1 MRSIY
6 LIVAFVLFG
15 SVAAFAQARP
25 ADDDTAAAPIVASAK
40 AKYMGGMFGFDEKE
54 EGTLKF
60 DDENNRVVFFG
71 KNNKEQFAL
80 PYDTLLYV
88 SPHSQSVTSNTG
100 NVVRSIPL
108 PGSVFGGLIKEKH
121 RYLIVEFND
130 PDVNVR
136 GTVSFKV
143 SSKALLDSVIHS
155 LGTKAKM
162 TKRGGAFYRP
172 KPARTE
178 I

>member
-1 MRSIY
+1 MKAIY
-6 LIVAFVLFG
+6 FTIACVLFG
-15 SVAAFAQARP
+15 SFATSAQVRP
-25 ADDDTAAAPIVASAK
+25 TDDDDIAAPVIASVK
-40 AKYMGGMFGFDEKE
+40 AKYMGGMFGFDEKT

-60 DDENNRVVFFG
+60 DDENSRVVFFG
-71 KNNKEQFAL
+71 KDDKEQFAL

-88 SPHSQSVTSNTG
+88 SPHSKSVTSNTG
-100 NVVRSIPL
+100 NVVRNIPL
-108 PGSVFGGLIKEKH
+108 PGSVLGGLIKEKH
-121 RYLIVEFND
+121 RYMIVEFND

-136 GTVSFKV
+136 GTVSFKI